1 LNQAVL
7 VVAKRRGIFRRS
19 KRAEVRMALVR
30 SVPPGSLLGILIGI
44 GLVVFGATTVIG
56 KLPGGEWLAIF
67 PGHGERIHPVA
78 GVLYFL
84 SGLNL
89 LLLVRRKRRSALV
102 FAALLAAASA
112 AALGESIIAVRPFHW
127 LPSPFATGPGQDL
140 APGIAGM
147 FLLGALGLAGAGRMP
162 LAGVLIGS
170 LLFVFALPSGSP
182 PGFGTG
188 LLPIQWFGES
198 PAVTASAAFLGLASG
213 LIAYSFELH
222 PHAGRLQSWCRLLL
236 AGGLAVAAGILPW
249 RALRAGEADRMPER
263 DHRVATSVARETESR
278 LNALAGRLQAIAER
292 SRQAERS
299 PAWWAEELSA
309 CAQAFPGTSSLGRF
323 RGGERP
329 RWLAR
334 VGPDEGSDSGEADA
348 ALARLAEQVPTEK
361 TSRVVRLE
369 EPDPAHQPV
378 FVVVPIRSEAP
389 HPEQGCLVAELGDA
403 GGLLES
409 LGLAREGYRI
419 ELVLDG
425 ERLGGGEGVAV
436 GSPIDSPSL
445 EVPLS
450 SGAWPGL
457 RVRIGTSSDVLAARR
472 TELFDWILVS
482 SLAIALL
489 LVVLIRLWAM
499 EVARTRKLERLSN
512 DHVESLERSERLLK
526 RIQDVSGLLSA
537 DLELRAVAQEVID
550 AATEITGAKYG
561 AFYCYIRDDN
571 GTPVLLDVTS
581 GADREAFAGFPRPR
595 NLKTVGPNLSNRK
608 AVRIADVRK
617 HGHRRAR
624 HSLDVASYLAVP
636 VVSASYEV
644 WGALCFGHPAPGV
657 FTADEERS
665 ARQLAAQFAIV
676 VEKARLYQAERTA
689 RKRASMASRAKDHF
703 LALLGHELRNPLGS
717 LRTALEVLR
726 QHPGAATEAEMR
738 EILERETHQM
748 ASLLDDLVDVARLN
762 RGKLAFRRGR
772 LDLIRLVAGTVESK
786 RAEIEQAGLRL
797 TLRVPPGSFHVDAD
811 PTRINQVVQNFLQNA
826 VKFTDAGGEIEVT
839 VRVDKEYGIVSVRD
853 TGCGIAPEDQRAVFE
868 AFCQGVNPERRELSG
883 LGLGLHLAKAIV
895 EAHGGQVALQS
906 AGQGK
911 GTIVGFRLPL
921 KEGREASA
929 PPTPP
934 ELLQGRR
941 RILVVDD
948 HEATALATRRLLE
961 LDGNTVEVAFNGAS
975 ALTIARRLQPDVV
988 LCDLGL
994 PGLDGYAVA
1003 RRLRELPETASAR
1016 IYAATGFSGDDVSQQ
1031 AFDAGFDGHLLKPLN
1046 SDRLKEL
1053 LR

>member
-1 LNQAVL
+1 
-7 VVAKRRGIFRRS
+7 
-19 KRAEVRMALVR
+19 MALVR
-30 SVPPGSLLGILIGI
+30 SVPPGRLLGILIGI
-44 GLVVFGATTVIG
+44 GLVVLGGTTVIG
-56 KLPGGEWLAIF
+56 RLPGGEWLAIF
-67 PGHGERIHPVA
+67 PGQGDRIHPVA
-78 GVLYFL
+78 GALYFF

-89 LLLVRRKRRSALV
+89 ILLVRRKRRTALILAGV
-102 FAALLAAASA
+102 LAAAAA
-112 AALGESIIAVRPFHW
+112 AALTESILAERPFHW
-127 LPSPFATGPGQDL
+127 LPSPFVIGLGEYL
-140 APGIAGM
+140 APVTAGM
-147 FLLGALGLAGAGRMP
+147 FLLGALGLAGAGRLP
-162 LAGVLIGS
+162 LAGVLIGA
-170 LLFVFALPSGSP
+170 LLFVLALPSGSP
-182 PGFGTG
+182 PRFGTG
-188 LLPIQWFGES
+188 LLPIWCFGGA
-198 PAVTASAAFLGLASG
+198 PPVTAAAAFLGLATA

-236 AGGLAVAAGILPW
+236 VGGLAVAAGVVPW
-249 RALRAGEADRMPER
+249 KALWAREADRITQSN
-263 DHRVATSVARETESR
+263 HRVAISVARETEIR
-278 LNALAGRLQAIAER
+278 LNALARRLDRIAER
-292 SRQAERS
+292 SRQAERT

-309 CAQAFPGTSSLGRF
+309 CADAFPGVSGLGRC
-323 RGGERP
+323 RSGERP

-334 VGPDEGSDSGEADA
+334 VGPGERPGPLETDA
-348 ALARLAEQVPTEK
+348 ALAPLAEQVAEAGAP
-361 TSRVVRLE
+361 RVVRLE
-369 EPDPAHQPV
+369 SPGSTHQRV
-378 FVVVPIRSEAP
+378 LMVVPIPSEAP
-389 HPEQGCLVAELGDA
+389 HRKRSCIVAELGA
-403 GGLLES
+403 SSVLLDPLS
-409 LGLAREGYRI
+409 LARDGYEI

-425 ERLGGGEGVAV
+425 QRLGGVGGVPA
-436 GSPIDSPSL
+436 GLPIESSSRD
-445 EVPLS
+445 VPLAS
-450 SGAWPGL
+450 DAWPGL
-457 RVRIGTSSDVLAARR
+457 RVRVVPGEDVFAARR
-472 TELFDWILVS
+472 TELSDWILTS
-482 SLAIALL
+482 TLAIALL
-489 LVVLIRLWAM
+489 LVIFIRLWVM

-561 AFYCYIRDDN
+561 AFYCYIRGDD

-581 GADREAFAGFPRPR
+581 GADRQTLAGFPRPR

-689 RKRASMASRAKDHF
+689 RNRASMASRAKDHF

-762 RGKLAFRRGR
+762 RGKLAFRRER
-772 LDLIRLVAGTVESK
+772 LDLIRLVADTVESK
-786 RAEIEQAGLRL
+786 RAEIEQARLRL
-797 TLRVPPGSFHVDAD
+797 TLRRPTGSFHVDAD

-839 VRVDKEYGIVSVRD
+839 VRVEREYGIVSVRD

-868 AFCQGVNPERRELSG
+868 AFCQGLNPERRLPSG
-883 LGLGLHLAKAIV
+883 LGLGLHLAKAII

-906 AGQGK
+906 AGQGR

-921 KEGREASA
+921 TAGPEAFVPLSA
-929 PPTPP
+929 P

-941 RILVVDD
+941 RVLVVDD

-975 ALTIARRLQPDVV
+975 ALSIARRLRPDVV